1 MIDIKN
7 LSISYDKKVIEEISF
22 MARPGEMTCLL
33 GENGAGKSSIIKAI
47 AGHIRYEGDILTR
60 GEISY
65 LNQDINKNIGFTV
78 FETILIGRLKELGI
92 KVKKEDQDRVREII
106 RLLGLT
112 PIENKKIK
120 NLSGGQAQL
129 AFIGQA
135 LITDPDILLLDEPV
149 NGLDLKNKYKIL
161 EIIKDICKSKNISC
175 LLILHELDLVEKF
188 ADQIVVLKDKKIY
201 KKGRKYEI
209 LTEDLIEKVYG
220 VKARTLYKNDR
231 IGFIIG

>member
-1 MIDIKN
+1 M
-7 LSISYDKKVIEEISF
+7 
-22 MARPGEMTCLL
+22 
-33 GENGAGKSSIIKAI
+33 
-47 AGHIRYEGDILTR
+47 
-60 GEISY
+60 
-65 LNQDINKNIGFTV
+65 
-78 FETILIGRLKELGI
+78 GI
-92 KVKKEDQDRVREII
+92 KVKKEDKDKVREII
-106 RLLGLT
+106 KLLGLD